1 MKCESTVFLNRDK
14 GANFMACASWK
25 CSSTYWE
32 RFNKALL
39 NATEASNVTKED
51 MMNDDN
57 AIRGEVSNLFYY
69 SELHTYCPFALC

>member
-1 MKCESTVFLNRDK
+1 MYLVENFFEKGNYCNFINRNK

-39 NATEASNVTKED
+39 NATGTSNVTKAD
-51 MMNDDN
+51 IMNDDN
-57 AIRGEVSNLFYY
+57 AIKGEIL
-69 SELHTYCPFALC
+69 